1 MTNLWIA
8 PSLTVLL
15 VTVSKYITK
24 GLTSITMW
32 LSLPY
37 PLVEAGGIE
46 PPLEEP
52 KSSVLPLNYAS
63 IIIGLTSSY
72 SAA

>member
-1 MTNLWIA
+1 
-8 PSLTVLL
+8 
-15 VTVSKYITK
+15 
-24 GLTSITMW
+24 MW

-63 IIIGLTSSY
+63 IITGLTSSY
-72 SAA
+72 LAA